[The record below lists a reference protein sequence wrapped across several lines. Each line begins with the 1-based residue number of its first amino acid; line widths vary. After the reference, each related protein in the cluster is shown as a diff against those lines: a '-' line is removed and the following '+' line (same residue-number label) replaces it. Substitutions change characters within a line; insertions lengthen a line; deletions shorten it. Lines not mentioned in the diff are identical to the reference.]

1 MNAIIRKSLALAAAV
16 CLAVAPALAG
26 KVVLKDGR
34 TLEGE
39 VIVKDKVVTVNG
51 ATGLY
56 QFKEDQVQSMDKGEP
71 VAVQVA
77 AKPTDAAKPAEGAK
91 PAEAPKEKLPVVT
104 IVTSMGSITAELFE
118 DDAPN
123 TVANFVSLAEKGF
136 YSGCKF
142 HRVIKDFMLQGGDPN
157 SKEADVAKWGMGG
170 PGYWFED
177 EFSSRTNEKYAL
189 SMANSGPN
197 TNGSQFF
204 IVTKEGGTP
213 WLNGRHSVFGRVLK
227 GQEVA
232 DAIEK
237 VETGE
242 ADRPKKDVVIEKVVI
257 DFKRDHKYEPKVH
270 PGDK

>member
-1 MNAIIRKSLALAAAV
+1 
-16 CLAVAPALAG
+16 
-26 KVVLKDGR
+26 
-34 TLEGE
+34 
-39 VIVKDKVVTVNG
+39 
-51 ATGLY
+51 
-56 QFKEDQVQSMDKGEP
+56 MDKGEP

-237 VETGE
+237 VDTGE